1 MREARTRC
9 VGCVASWT
17 KVGWN
22 GFDGEGISGTKIK
35 QLSATDGE
43 GDRGRVIGLHT
54 TSITA
59 YSEIS
64 LLQSKDALSGSRRQ
78 EKPGTLIWREDVD
91 IIEEHVKEG
100 DSGIE
105 GRLKEAN
112 VSHDMENRDDG
123 EHGLFRLFFNGSR
136 LMTNDKNSNYFISNK
151 IRDIKKQNTK

>member
-1 MREARTRC
+1 M
-9 VGCVASWT
+9 
-17 KVGWN
+17 
-22 GFDGEGISGTKIK
+22 
-35 QLSATDGE
+35 
-43 GDRGRVIGLHT
+43 
-54 TSITA
+54 
-59 YSEIS
+59 
-64 LLQSKDALSGSRRQ
+64 SGSRRQ